1 MHMLYVQ
8 LLDSSK
14 ASKTLAFAILAR
26 GLSFESGK
34 LTRIIH
40 IAWYGSADP
49 ANTVQEAVATSRDA
63 KFLWQTLK
71 APDDDR
77 VTVTCVA
84 NPIQVWP
91 LNSCGTA
98 CSTWKLLKGVHF
110 QIFFHQS
117 LEHVLVE
124 DASFTTVTWQH
135 GAGLH
140 SNQDESSP
148 VPCHTL
154 HTPCRILPQGEKLT
168 LSGDTEA
175 AKAGLSKA
183 RFVEC
188 SKSQLLICYK
198 QWCSEH
204 MTTKYNLM
212 QLMHTVKCI
221 PMWYVRF

>member
-124 DASFTTVTWQH
+124 DASFKTVTWQH

-154 HTPCRILPQGEKLT
+154 PHTGREADFVWRHGGSQGRAVQ
-168 LSGDTEA
+168 SQVCWV
-175 AKAGLSKA
+175 
-183 RFVEC
+183 F
-188 SKSQLLICYK
+188 KSQLLICYK

>member
-117 LEHVLVE
+117 LEHILVE

-154 HTPCRILPQGEKLT
+154 PHLAAFCHRERSWLCLETRRQRRPGCPKPGL
-168 LSGDTEA
+168 LSVQN
-175 AKAGLSKA
+175 
-183 RFVEC
+183 RNF
-188 SKSQLLICYK
+188 
-198 QWCSEH
+198 
-204 MTTKYNLM
+204 
-212 QLMHTVKCI
+212 
-221 PMWYVRF
+221 